1 MHGIL
6 FSTNRSV
13 IWKTSIL
20 GIRRG
25 KEGLVCIGNS
35 VVSFERD
42 RFILRFTF
50 CNLLS
55 LSSNLGK
62 TIYKEFLK

>member
-1 MHGIL
+1 M
-6 FSTNRSV
+6 
-13 IWKTSIL
+13 IWKASIL

-35 VVSFERD
+35 VVLFERD

-50 CNLLS
+50 CNILS
-55 LSSNLGK
+55 LSLNFSVEAY
-62 TIYKEFLK
+62 IRSF